1 MEEKK
6 FRKLL
11 KEKSPQRIIGM
22 HTHCIIKLSDKQ
34 LEKCIK
40 LKNA

>member
-1 MEEKK
+1 MEDKK
-6 FRKLL
+6 FRKML
-11 KEKSPQRIIGM
+11 KEKGPQKMIGL
-22 HTHCIIKLSDKQ
+22 HTHWVIKLSDKQ